1 MARNRQ
7 RAKERQ
13 ARRKAERQGAP
24 GTDRRTPDADHRA
37 ADSGQAPDAASR
49 PSRAEPAP
57 AQEPVD
63 PGNGLT
69 PEEIR
74 LQTGA
79 PPQDVGRSDEVLE
92 YEQDLDA
99 EEDQEHF
106 DPAEDQP
113 EEDLEPVSTGPR
125 GHRGEVAEHK
135 DRPRFVQFLYAV
147 VAELRRVQW
156 PDRQTLTTLTG
167 VVLGFVLIAG
177 GYLGL
182 LDAIFSR
189 VIQAIL

>member
-13 ARRKAERQGAP
+13 ARRKAQQG
-24 GTDRRTPDADHRA
+24 GDGMQRA
-37 ADSGQAPDAASR
+37 QAQ
-49 PSRAEPAP
+49 PAP
-57 AQEPVD
+57 EP
-63 PGNGLT
+63 
-69 PEEIR
+69 PELSASEELR
-74 LQTGA
+74 SGA
-79 PPQDVGRSDEVLE
+79 PPQDLGTSESVLE
-92 YEQDLDA
+92 YEQDLEEQEDA
-99 EEDQEHF
+99 ERF
-106 DPAEDQP
+106 DPAEDHP
-113 EEDLEPVSTGPR
+113 EEDGPAPGPR
-125 GHRGEVAEHK
+125 GIRGSDDEAEHK
-135 DRPRFVQFLYAV
+135 DRGRLVQFFQAV

-167 VVLGFVLIAG
+167 VVLGFVVIAG